1 MAIRLKTIEY
11 HLPTLNTLAD
21 NTLTALTQKTI
32 YIPEGTGT
40 IYFKS
45 VCLMYSIE
53 EGSAQP
59 AGNYTT
65 RRMTVSVNG
74 ATATNYANSN
84 LYTGSGENATIYY
97 SVDATAHFRANW
109 GSATSRT
116 LDVSVLLD
124 GSATPSATPFVNVNV
139 TVFITYEYNDTSST
153 QIKTV
158 NIPLNTSA
166 GTLGSTKSAVY
177 DRIPDL
183 DNYLPESS
191 KSYRDIHITVQGN
204 IGATT
209 TDGTLSIE
217 IDNNGAY
224 TSQIS
229 ERGGASDRWS
239 RLVYQLGTTGMT
251 TNAKHDLYLWSNQLT
266 YNHQQV
272 WMTVTY
278 EFDATAS
285 SDTMVSIFLPT
296 EIVSPMGGATSVDA
310 QRAKRSFWAE
320 ESGIVPKRLAFYS
333 FWDQAAAVGGLFW
346 RIGTGI
352 SNPYVAYTDA
362 PNTLCGG
369 NGCMIR
375 NDSYLSGAMIRGK
388 NSLEVSVYRTDTA
401 DLGYNVGG
409 YFLVNYQANKPD
421 NGYGAANHT
430 VRHLL
435 HPFTGAAKIEETTV
449 ATGIDIP
456 EYHHY
461 LNALGTNYCYLS
473 NTTSS
478 PAGVTVVFEKPS
490 GEGGLEWLPAYIDVG
505 TTDPETGLRQC
516 WSQVREYFQRFPDDT
531 SDSRLDLTGYRRW
544 RMVMN
549 NAATAFHHLELY
561 FTYHTITYNKTT
573 TISDSNGGVVTCNLH
588 RIQED
593 IVDTLL
599 TKVRTGN
606 GTIDWTWYDNTT
618 GMYVTAYE
626 DSTHVGRSSNFTF

>member
-40 IYFKS
+40 ISFKS
-45 VCLMYSIE
+45 VFLVYSIE
-53 EGSAQP
+53 EGAAQP
-59 AGNYTT
+59 AGNYNT
-65 RRMTVSVNG
+65 RRMTVSVNS
-74 ATATNYANSN
+74 AAATNYSSGGT
-84 LYTGSGENATIYY
+84 YTGSGENTTIFY

-124 GSATPSATPFVNVNV
+124 GSAIPAANPFVNVNV
-139 TVFITYEYNDTSST
+139 TVVITYEYDDTSST

-158 NIPLNTSA
+158 NIPLNTSV
-166 GTLGSTKSAVY
+166 GTLGSTKSTVY

-183 DNYLPESS
+183 DNYLPETT
-191 KSYRDIHITVQGN
+191 KTYRDIFITVQGN
-204 IGATT
+204 IGSATA
-209 TDGTLSIE
+209 DSTLSIE
-217 IDNNGAY
+217 IDSLGAY
-224 TSQIS
+224 TSQTM
-229 ERGGASDRWS
+229 ERGGASHRWS
-239 RLVYQLGTTGMT
+239 RLISNITSLGMDTSV
-251 TNAKHDLYLWSNQLT
+251 KHDLYLWANLLT

-285 SDTMVSIFLPT
+285 SDTMVSLTLPT
-296 EIVSPMGGATSVDA
+296 EIVSPMGGATSADA
-310 QRAKRSFWAE
+310 QRAKRSFWIE
-320 ESGIVPKRLAFYS
+320 ESGIVPKRLAFYG
-333 FWDQAAAVGGLFW
+333 FWDQAADVAGLNW

-362 PNTLCGG
+362 PAILCGG

-375 NDSYLSGAMIRGK
+375 NDNYLSGILIRGK
-388 NSLEVSVYRTDTA
+388 NLLEVSVYRTDAA
-401 DLGYNVGG
+401 DLGYNLGG

-421 NGYGAANHT
+421 SGYGAANHT

-435 HPFTGAAKIEETTV
+435 HPFTGIAKIQETTV
-449 ATGIDIP
+449 YTGVNIP
-456 EYHHY
+456 EYNHY
-461 LNALGTNYCYLS
+461 LNALGTNYCYVS
-473 NTTSS
+473 NSTAN
-478 PAGVTVVFEKPS
+478 PAGATVVFEKPS
-490 GEGGLEWLPAYIDVG
+490 GEGGLEWLSAYVDVG

-531 SDSRLDLTGYRRW
+531 SDSRLDLTGRRRW

-549 NAATAFHHLELY
+549 NGAAAFHHLELY